1 MQYYTA
7 KEVMEMTGTG
17 LNKAYDIIRK
27 LNKSFRAE
35 YPKSVPIQGKVLKW
49 YFDEKM
55 GIKKDCSEEQPTQT
69 L

>member
-7 KEVMEMTGTG
+7 ADV
-17 LNKAYDIIRK
+17 IRQ
-27 LNKSFRAE
+27 LNKSFKAE

-55 GIKKDCSEEQPTQT
+55 GIKKDCSEEQPTKS